1 MQIYVKT
8 TLADR
13 TAAAST
19 VAHVRDRLTGI
30 VGDGAYVNYLED
42 SMPNWAQ
49 AYYGDNLPR
58 LRQVA
63 QRYDPNRVFIFPQ
76 GIANS

>member
-1 MQIYVKT
+1 
-8 TLADR
+8 
-13 TAAAST
+13 
-19 VAHVRDRLTGI
+19 LTGI